1 MANEKKK
8 QPKSWQGDEVARRP
22 DAEAENA
29 AQRAEGN
36 GPIDVAEALRS
47 DESAANADQTSPP
60 RRRSGDDEEAKIA
73 EAAEA
78 HRARR
83 ASGDGPPRKTL

>member
-8 QPKSWQGDEVARRP
+8 QPKAWRGDEVQRSP
-22 DAEAENA
+22 GEEAEQA

-36 GPIDVAEALRS
+36 GPIDAAEAVRS
-47 DESAANADQTSPP
+47 EEDETASGKGSPP

-83 ASGDGPPRKTL
+83 ASGEGPPRKTL